1 MSRADAWMP
10 LYIGDYLADTMHLS
24 AVEHGAYLL
33 LLMQQ
38 WRSGPLPDDDRHLAA
53 IARVDLAAWKRQV
66 GPTIRRFFEVTADG
80 LVQKR
85 LEAER
90 QKAAAIIEKRATAGK
105 KGAARRWQNGEQSDK
120 PSDGGEGSNS
130 NGDGMANA
138 MASATAGPLATSSQ
152 TDAQSQSQSHSTS
165 SLRSDGA
172 SAAAPAADPEPASP
186 APSSPA
192 AEPAPDARTALW
204 REGLPRLQRM
214 TGKTPAQARSLLGR
228 YLRDAGDDC
237 ALLSAILFEA
247 EQARPVQPE
256 AWISGALRR
265 RAGSHNAPPPN
276 RRPHPQDAIHWMFE
290 GDRSP
295 PFDFD
300 GHAEETTH

>member
-66 GPTIRRFFEVTADG
+66 GPTIRRFFEATADG

-138 MASATAGPLATSSQ
+138 MANATAEPLATSSQ

-172 SAAAPAADPEPASP
+172 PAVAPAEPEPA
-186 APSSPA
+186 SPA

-214 TGKTPAQARSLLGR
+214 TGKPPGPSRALLGR

-237 ALLSAILFEA
+237 ALLSSILFEA

-256 AWISGALRR
+256 AWIAGALRR
-265 RAGSHNAPPPN
+265 RAGSHNAPTPN

-290 GDRSP
+290 DGPST
-295 PFDFD
+295 PFDVD